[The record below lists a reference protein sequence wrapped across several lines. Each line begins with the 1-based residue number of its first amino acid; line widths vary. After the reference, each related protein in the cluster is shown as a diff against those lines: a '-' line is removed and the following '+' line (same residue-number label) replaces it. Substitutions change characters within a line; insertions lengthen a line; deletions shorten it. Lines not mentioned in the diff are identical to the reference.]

1 MKESIYSSRMLIWF
15 SISVFMPSALIETVI
30 HGARGVFWDYGNLR
44 LCEPELFQWGENK
57 VIFSDLDE
65 MLSQL
70 EIYKNNPEKY
80 PDLGDWSEHLDDND
94 PFRDNR
100 GGERIGTYM
109 RWLLEGFEQ
118 AMDREENILKANQLY
133 ADSC

>member
-1 MKESIYSSRMLIWF
+1 
-15 SISVFMPSALIETVI
+15 
-30 HGARGVFWDYGNLR
+30 
-44 LCEPELFQWGENK
+44 
-57 VIFSDLDE
+57 

-80 PDLGDWSEHLDDND
+80 PDLGDWSEHLDDID

-118 AMDREENILKANQLY
+118 GMDREENILKANQRY
-133 ADSC
+133 AKAWGKDKIFKSTKRITRPISVKP